1 MIINDNCVTP
11 KYCRRVKMSENNV
24 EEKEILEEQVINE
37 EAVEKRISET
47 EEIQGGVVETKGSF
61 IKNFS
66 AVILDEAIIGI
77 ISIIILY
84 IFEALLKLGGY
95 SISQKSTM
103 LFLIFVVVSIL
114 YTSIMETAKAGKT
127 VGKKLLNI

>member
-1 MIINDNCVTP
+1 
-11 KYCRRVKMSENNV
+11 MSENNV

-37 EAVEKRISET
+37 EAVEERISETEET
-47 EEIQGGVVETKGSF
+47 EEIQGGVVEPKVSF
-61 IKNFS
+61 IKNLS
-66 AVILDEAIIGI
+66 AIIVDEVVIGI
-77 ISIIILY
+77 ISIILLY
-84 IFEALLKLGGY
+84 IFDALLKLGGY
-95 SISQKSTM
+95 SISQKSSM

>member
-1 MIINDNCVTP
+1 
-11 KYCRRVKMSENNV
+11 MSENNV
-24 EEKEILEEQVINE
+24 EEKEILEEKVINE
-37 EAVEKRISET
+37 EAIEKSISET
-47 EEIQGGVVETKGSF
+47 EEAEEVQGRIVEPKVSF

-66 AVILDEAIIGI
+66 AILVDEVIIGI

-95 SISQKSTM
+95 SISQKSSM
-103 LFLIFVVVSIL
+103 LFLLFVVVSIF